1 VKAYK
6 TLPFNEM
13 GKVQLEK
20 SNLKFMEYFSLK
32 IESVAFYAEGK
43 RLYGNLHLPTSK
55 NPPCIIAL
63 HGLQS
68 SKDSGKWPILA
79 SRFCVAGFAC
89 LRFSFKGCGKG
100 TERSEG
106 DFEDTSL
113 TDRIKD
119 YRAAIRFL
127 EEKRKVDMGR
137 LGIIGSSFGGMVAI
151 AAKSKKSKAMVT
163 LSTPHTLSRPRK
175 PPPKIE
181 EGYYILPSGRKFKEN
196 FFTDLQKYDILKAIK
211 DAPPILIIHG
221 SKDELV
227 PVEHAYRLYENAKKR
242 KKLSIIEGANHTFS
256 EAKVL
261 DKIIKISLN
270 WFKKLLTGV

>member
-1 VKAYK
+1 MKAYK
-6 TLPFNEM
+6 TLTINES
-13 GKVQLEK
+13 GNIQLEK
-20 SNLKFMEYFSLK
+20 NNLKFMEYFNLK
-32 IESVAFYAEGK
+32 IESVVFYAEGK
-43 RLYGNLHLPTSK
+43 RLYGNLHLPTNK

-79 SRFCVAGFAC
+79 SRFCVEGFAC
-89 LRFSFKGCGKG
+89 LRFSFMGCGKG
-100 TERSEG
+100 TEKSDG

-127 EEKRKVDMGR
+127 EEKRKVDMGK

-151 AAKSKKSKAMVT
+151 AAKSKKSKAMVS
-163 LSTPHTLSRPRK
+163 LSTPHTLSRSRK
-175 PPPKIE
+175 PQLKIE
-181 EGYYILPSGRKFKEN
+181 EGYYILSSGRKLKEK
-196 FFTDLQKYDILKAIK
+196 FFADLQKYDILKAIK

-227 PVEHAYRLYENAKKR
+227 SVEHAYMLYENAKKQ
-242 KKLSIIEGANHTFS
+242 KKLEIIEGANHTFS
-256 EAKVL
+256 GAKVL
-261 DKIIKISLN
+261 DKIIKLSLN
-270 WFKKLLTGV
+270 WFKKYLT